1 MMSQVGFAP
10 AGSMKGVRLIV
21 IAIMAVGAFA
31 VGLLSV
37 PGIASA
43 ADPGVNNCSNTTVN
57 VVCLGQINGNLV
69 TLNSGDVGIGNDL
82 TVLTNNLN
90 DAFVEVAHIQDI
102 NILSVDLNALVQT
115 AVNTF
120 VTTETTAT
128 TKVCSVLVTPP
139 VTTGSST
146 IAIACS

>member
-10 AGSMKGVRLIV
+10 AGSIKGVRLMV
-21 IAIMAVGAFA
+21 TAIIAVGVFA

-43 ADPGVNNCSNTTVN
+43 DTGVNNCSNTTVN
-57 VVCLGQINGNLV
+57 VACVGQINGDVATVNI
-69 TLNSGDVGIGNDL
+69 GDVGSNNNL
-82 TVLTNNLN
+82 TALTNNLN

-102 NILSVDLNALVQT
+102 NILSVDLTTLVQT

-120 VTTETTAT
+120 VTTTTTAT
-128 TKVCSVLVTPP
+128 TKACTVLVTPP
-139 VTTGSST
+139 VTTPGSST
-146 IAIACS
+146 IAVSCS